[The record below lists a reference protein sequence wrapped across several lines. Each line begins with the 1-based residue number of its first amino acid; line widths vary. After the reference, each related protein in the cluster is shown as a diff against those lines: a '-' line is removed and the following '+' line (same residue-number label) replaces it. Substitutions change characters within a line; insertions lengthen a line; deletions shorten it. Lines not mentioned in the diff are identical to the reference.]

1 MYRLI
6 VFKYLKMPNTYYY
19 LKGDVLLNNKSSS
32 KVLGKDLEHMMGFAT
47 SFARVAG
54 NEIKK
59 DMKLGIKARIKS
71 DGSPITESDIK
82 INMMLIEAIRKEFP
96 THDIMAEEGSYLK
109 NKSEYR
115 WICDPID
122 GTIVFSHGVPT
133 CAFSISLAKNGSP
146 ILGVVHDPF
155 MDRTYGA
162 VLGNESYL
170 NSEKISVSNDYELK
184 GAVIGL
190 SYWNGAQL
198 SLSKLHGKLIE
209 AGAAVLMLGS
219 IVYMGAMVASGE
231 LAASIHPARF
241 PYDSAALKV
250 IISEAGGTVTN
261 LYGNDQKYDRK
272 IKGAVMSNGKLH
284 KNIIDMI
291 RKCN

>member
-1 MYRLI
+1 MS
-6 VFKYLKMPNTYYY
+6 
-19 LKGDVLLNNKSSS
+19 NNKDSS
-32 KVLGKDLEHMMGFAT
+32 KVLDKDLGHMMGFAT
-47 SFARVAG
+47 AFAVKAG

-59 DMKLGIKARIKS
+59 DIRLGINSKRKS
-71 DGSPITESDIK
+71 DGSPITESDKK
-82 INMMLIEAIRKEFP
+82 INKMLIEAIRKEFP

-115 WICDPID
+115 WVCDPID

-133 CAFSISLAKNGSP
+133 CAFSISLVKQGIP
-146 ILGVVHDPF
+146 ILGVVRDPF

-162 VLGNESYL
+162 ILGNESYL
-170 NSEKISVSNDYELK
+170 NSEKISVSNDYNIK

-190 SYWNGAQL
+190 SYWNGAQR
-198 SLSKLHGKLIE
+198 SLSKLHSKLVD

-250 IISEAGGTVTN
+250 IVSEAGGTVTS
-261 LYGNDQKYDRK
+261 LDGKDQRYDRK
-272 IKGAVMSNGKLH
+272 INGAVMSNGKLH
-284 KNIIDMI
+284 ESIIDMI
-291 RKCN
+291 RKYT